1 MHQGSRNHGEIK
13 SRGAGQGHMEGIHG
27 TQLVGNHEG
36 LGPEDLHGK
45 VVLLNSLPCLLAT
58 RVPSCRPEPSLPPPG
73 LGPGPVRS
81 RGPWDKDLQPS
92 QEPPGSW

>member
-1 MHQGSRNHGEIK
+1 MHQGSRNHGEIR

-27 TQLVGNHEG
+27 TQLVRNHEG

-45 VVLLNSLPCLLAT
+45 VVLLNSLPCLL
-58 RVPSCRPEPSLPPPG
+58 
-73 LGPGPVRS
+73 
-81 RGPWDKDLQPS
+81 GPWDKDLQPS